1 MNSVLVAL
9 IVHLVGNTASLDGGN
24 VPFFVVP
31 QKIFTVD
38 GDVPLT
44 LTTSDT
50 FGPNEEK
57 RWRMLVTLSGS
68 PRNAAELCY
77 RAAYRD
83 LTTGVASMKPDARKD
98 LLMQVGGHHA
108 LAIAGIRWCNASLR
122 KIDIIPLKHPEFA
135 AAEKAV
141 RQVGY
146 DTDVKYVAAC
156 KDAVCAREALKS
168 FGNAVVGVPLEAKR

>member
-9 IVHLVGNTASLDGGN
+9 IVHLMGNTASLDGGN

-31 QKIFTVD
+31 HKIFEVD
-38 GDVPLT
+38 GNVPLT

-50 FGPNEEK
+50 FGPREEK
-57 RWRMLVTLSGS
+57 RWRTLVTLSGS

-83 LTTGVASMKPDARKD
+83 LTTGAASMKPDERKG
-98 LLMQVGGHHA
+98 LLLQVGGHHA

-122 KIDIIPLKHPEFA
+122 KIDILPLKHPEFA
-135 AAEKAV
+135 TAEKDV
-141 RQVGY
+141 RQMGY
-146 DTDVKYVAAC
+146 ETDVKYIAAC
-156 KDAVCAREALKS
+156 KDAACVNEAVKS
-168 FGNAVVGVPLEAKR
+168 FGKTLVGVPLEATK

>member
-9 IVHLVGNTASLDGGN
+9 IVHLVGNTASFDGGN

-38 GDVPLT
+38 GNVPIT

-57 RWRMLVTLSGS
+57 RWRTLVTLSGS

-83 LTTGVASMKPDARKD
+83 LTTGVASMKPDERKD
-98 LLMQVGGHHA
+98 LLLQVGGNHA

-122 KIDIIPLKHPEFA
+122 KIDVIPLKHPEFA
-135 AAEKAV
+135 VAEKAV
-141 RQVGY
+141 RQMGY
-146 DTDVKYVAAC
+146 EADVKYVAVC
-156 KDAVCAREALKS
+156 KDTACVSEALKS
-168 FGNAVVGVPLEAKR
+168 FGNGLVGIPLEAKR